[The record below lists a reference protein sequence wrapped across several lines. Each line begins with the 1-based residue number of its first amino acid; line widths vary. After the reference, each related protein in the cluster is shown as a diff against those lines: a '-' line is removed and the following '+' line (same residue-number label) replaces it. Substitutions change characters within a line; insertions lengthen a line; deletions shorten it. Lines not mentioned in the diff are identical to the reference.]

1 MKSYRERIADN
12 LLKDELEG
20 VGAVLIEGPK
30 WCGKTTTAEQQAKS
44 VVYLNDPAVEK
55 ELMAVV
61 DTDIKLLLKGATPR
75 LIDEWQSAPTL
86 WDAIRFEVDHRDTS
100 VGQFI
105 LTGSAVPAQT
115 DQIHHSGAGRFSWL
129 TMRPMSLWESQ
140 ESSGVVSLR
149 DLFKGLQP
157 SAIARNIEIEDLA
170 FMACRGGWPAAV
182 TMGNKA
188 ALKQAYNYI
197 DAICNTDISR
207 VDGTK
212 REPAFCKRLLRSYAR
227 NLGSQAPLSTLY
239 ADIATNDGSSISE
252 NTIASYLQALKKIFV
267 IEDMPAWNPNLRSKS
282 AIRTSDT
289 RYFVDPS
296 MAVAA
301 LGLGPDDL
309 VSDLNT
315 FGFIFETMAVRDLR
329 VYAQALD
336 GNVFHFRDRNGL
348 ECDAVVH
355 LRNGSY
361 GLIEIKLGGD
371 KNIEEGAKAL
381 NQLSKKIDTDKMKSP
396 SFKMVLTG
404 LGQYA
409 YTRKD
414 GVIVTPIG
422 ALKN

>member
-1 MKSYRERIADN
+1 MPQQNTVKRHNKFTSIS
-12 LLKDELEG
+12 
-20 VGAVLIEGPK
+20 
-30 WCGKTTTAEQQAKS
+30 TTKIC
-44 VVYLNDPAVEK
+44 L
-55 ELMAVV
+55 
-61 DTDIKLLLKGATPR
+61 
-75 LIDEWQSAPTL
+75 
-86 WDAIRFEVDHRDTS
+86 FH
-100 VGQFI
+100 FI
-105 LTGSAVPAQT
+105 L
-115 DQIHHSGAGRFSWL
+115 
-129 TMRPMSLWESQ
+129 
-140 ESSGVVSLR
+140 
-149 DLFKGLQP
+149 
-157 SAIARNIEIEDLA
+157 
-170 FMACRGGWPAAV
+170 
-182 TMGNKA
+182 
-188 ALKQAYNYI
+188 
-197 DAICNTDISR
+197 
-207 VDGTK
+207 
-212 REPAFCKRLLRSYAR
+212 
-227 NLGSQAPLSTLY
+227 LS
-239 ADIATNDGSSISE
+239 
-252 NTIASYLQALKKIFV
+252 
-267 IEDMPAWNPNLRSKS
+267 NLRSKS